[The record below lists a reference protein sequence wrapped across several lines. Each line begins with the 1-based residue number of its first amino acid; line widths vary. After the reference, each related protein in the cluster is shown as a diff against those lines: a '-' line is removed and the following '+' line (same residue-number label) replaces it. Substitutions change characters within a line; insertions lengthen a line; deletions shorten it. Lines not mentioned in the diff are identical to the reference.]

1 MGYEKLVQSVH
12 NNIIIGVNIYYPN
25 NYSRL
30 HSVMMVVVVVGDDDK
45 RKESV

>member
-12 NNIIIGVNIYYPN
+12 NNIIIGVYPN